1 LTLSSQRL
9 KINSNVLLGVPI
21 KNVLQRVV
29 AHGIVRLLRI
39 PYPNGSQSVL
49 RIAIPVGFFGMI
61 FDAAP
66 SVKNEEAGATL
77 IASSVLSMITLAI
90 ATMGLALK

>member
-1 LTLSSQRL
+1 
-9 KINSNVLLGVPI
+9 LLF
-21 KNVLQRVV
+21 
-29 AHGIVRLLRI
+29 
-39 PYPNGSQSVL
+39 
-49 RIAIPVGFFGMI
+49 PVGFFGMI